1 MTAWTYSMPKYE
13 LPTVPAVGPD
23 GTIYVVFNNFQ
34 ENSTTLVAL
43 DTYGTAMWNLTL
55 NIEFPWLTFKLIG
68 VRCVTDIGV
77 TNNSSGLME

>member
-1 MTAWTYSMPKYE
+1 MTAWSFTKSKDE

-23 GTIYVVFNNFQ
+23 GSIYVVFNNFQ

-43 DTYGTAMWNLTL
+43 DTFGTEMWNWTM

-68 VRCVTDIGV
+68 VR
-77 TNNSSGLME
+77 